1 MDFIIGLGT
10 GILLMLVI
18 VVTIKW
24 SKSINDEIDRLN
36 EDSINKSARI
46 TQLET
51 ELTKYRNIVDN
62 K

>member
-1 MDFIIGLGT
+1 MEFVIGVGT
-10 GILLMLVI
+10 GVLLMIVI

-46 TQLET
+46 NQLEN
-51 ELTKYRNIVDN
+51 ELIKYKNIIDN

>member
-1 MDFIIGLGT
+1 MDFVIGLGT

-36 EDSINKSARI
+36 EDKINKDARI
-46 TQLET
+46 NQLEN
-51 ELTKYRNIVDN
+51 ELIKYKNIIDN

>member
-10 GILLMLVI
+10 GILLTIVI

-36 EDSINKSARI
+36 EDKINKDARI
-46 TQLET
+46 NQLEN
-51 ELTKYRNIVDN
+51 ELIKYKNIIDN

>member
-1 MDFIIGLGT
+1 MEFVIGVGT
-10 GILLMLVI
+10 GVLLMIVI

-46 TQLET
+46 NQIEN
-51 ELTKYRNIVDN
+51 ELIKYKNIIDN